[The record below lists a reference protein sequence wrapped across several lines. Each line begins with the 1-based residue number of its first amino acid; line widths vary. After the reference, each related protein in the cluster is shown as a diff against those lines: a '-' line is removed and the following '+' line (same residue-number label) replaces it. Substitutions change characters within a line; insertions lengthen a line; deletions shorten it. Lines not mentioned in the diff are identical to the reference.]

1 MDPDAPVSSAN
12 DAFLKEHADNLA
24 LPTELGNTFQFFS
37 VNRHYKGLFQD
48 YMEDRTKVAESK
60 EPINLSKAMN
70 YIWDGD
76 NHTNKNAALTIF
88 RHFDSASVNNG
99 WLGDYPETA
108 WVIDYSILERMHY
121 LLVAGFNVYGNA
133 GHQLTTRLYM
143 DLLRSEAEQYFLAFV
158 PAKKRKQLIDE
169 WYRGIRES
177 DKSDV
182 SSVQWMDQNLVN
194 GYKTDDEQHEL
205 YESLATRLGPLSGDG
220 DFINRCNDNKC
231 IKPVNK
237 KILRIN
243 TALRSAKDINKKIAQ
258 YSPEVAFIRV
268 LMGGKPEND
277 LAYTIIYN
285 KAYLTVS
292 NLLQTEKPGDA
303 RDYDLDTQTVL
314 PWLEGS
320 YPNFFFV
327 IKYDEIE
334 AFFEQYNNITNKESY
349 DIFVTHYGIRRTNED
364 FWLHADWFNVRH
376 KREQP
381 VLSGIFDLN
390 RYQNR

>member
-1 MDPDAPVSSAN
+1 VD
-12 DAFLKEHADNLA
+12 
-24 LPTELGNTFQFFS
+24 
-37 VNRHYKGLFQD
+37 RHYKSLFKD
-48 YMEDRTKVAESK
+48 YMDDRTKAAESK
-60 EPINLSKAMN
+60 GPINLPKAMN

-108 WVIDYSILERMHY
+108 WLIDYSVLERMHY

-143 DLLRSEAEQYFLAFV
+143 DLLRSEAEHYFLAFV

-177 DKSDV
+177 DKSDA
-182 SSVQWMDQNLVN
+182 STVQWIDQDLVN

-205 YESLATRLGPLSGDG
+205 YESLVTRLGPLSGDG
-220 DFINRCNDNKC
+220 DFINRCSDNKC
-231 IKPVNK
+231 IKPVDKN
-237 KILRIN
+237 ILRIN
-243 TALRSAKDINKKIAQ
+243 TALRSAKDINKRIAQ

-268 LMGGKPEND
+268 LMDGKPEDD
-277 LAYTIIYN
+277 LAYTIVFN
-285 KAYLTVS
+285 KAYITVS
-292 NLLQTEKPGDA
+292 NMLKTEEPGDA

-314 PWLEGS
+314 PWLEGA

-327 IKYDEIE
+327 IKHDEIE
-334 AFFEQYNNITNKESY
+334 AFFEQYNNINNEKSY
-349 DIFVTHYGIRRTNED
+349 ENFVTHYGIRRTNED
-364 FWLHADWFNVRH
+364 FWLHADWFNEQH
-376 KREQP
+376 LREKP
-381 VLSGIFDLN
+381 VLSGIFDLS